1 MSKSPLISI
10 ITVNLN
16 NLEGLRKTMK
26 SVFEQSWQE
35 FEYIIIDG
43 GSSDGSSEFIEAKK
57 DKIDYWVSEP
67 DKGIY
72 DAMNKGIKAAN
83 GEYLLFLNSG
93 DWFCNEK
100 VLENVF
106 DKLGTCDVLYGNM
119 IKVFPDGREI
129 LDRGEKGEE
138 ISLKTF
144 MERTLNHSAS
154 FIKKGLFMKYGLYD
168 ESLKIVSDWKFF
180 LISLGLNN
188 SGVSYIDLPISYFD
202 MTGISNRNLK
212 LRNQERKLVIDKVV
226 PSPLYI
232 DYLKLKE
239 YEKAVDL
246 SRVRK
251 FQKIDQITILRK
263 LFSLVFRLF
272 S

>member
-1 MSKSPLISI
+1 MAKDPLITI

-72 DAMNKGIKAAN
+72 NAMNKGIKVAN

-129 LDRGEKGEE
+129 LDRGVNVEE

-144 MERTLNHSAS
+144 IEGNLNHQVTFLSKNI
-154 FIKKGLFMKYGLYD
+154 FKKYGLYD
-168 ESLKIVSDWKFF
+168 ENLKIVSDWKIF
-180 LISLGLNN
+180 LKALGLSN
-188 SGVSYIDLPISYFD
+188 SKVKYIDCEISYFD
-202 MTGISNRNLK
+202 MTGLSNNIK
-212 LRNQERKLVIDKVV
+212 LRDEERRNVINNEIPVPVFLNYLQLKRLEEKFNSHRYQKFEQTDKKGISRKLHSI
-226 PSPLYI
+226 I
-232 DYLKLKE
+232 
-239 YEKAVDL
+239 
-246 SRVRK
+246 
-251 FQKIDQITILRK
+251 
-263 LFSLVFRLF
+263 FRLF